1 MEMMNECEWVSVC
14 CGVKAHYWVDDM
26 CSRCMKVVAFECEM
40 CVDGT
45 HRQVTVGSLDCDP
58 LSLHIMKAVG
68 DMLQFYRG
76 CNGN

>member
-14 CGVKAHYWVDDM
+14 CGVKAHYWVSEM
-26 CSRCMKVVAFECEM
+26 CSNCMKTVAFECEK
-40 CVDGT
+40 CVDGR
-45 HRQVTVGSLDCDP
+45 HTVGSLDCDP